1 MITQFYDVECWPLTS
16 VRLASD
22 TPSLRSMSV
31 PSDLQRGR
39 EVLLLAL
46 IRWAAMMRPFT
57 EHNAV
62 TSTTLGHFL
71 SPGNNG
77 CQQLSR
83 ISEKHRVQNDS
94 NLHYQWVFSLKVST
108 DVWIILQS
116 ISTHF
121 GNCQLIRYVVFSREL
136 KGLQACASFSGVQMH
151 VYRTGI

>member
-1 MITQFYDVECWPLTS
+1 MKTQSYDVEGWPLTS

-22 TPSLRSMSV
+22 TPSLRSTSV

-39 EVLLLAL
+39 EVLLAL

-62 TSTTLGHFL
+62 TSTTLGYFL

-83 ISEKHRVQNDS
+83 LSEKHRVQNNS

-116 ISTHF
+116 ILTHF
-121 GNCQLIRYVVFSREL
+121 ENCQLILCVVFSRE
-136 KGLQACASFSGVQMH
+136 H